1 MSELLQLNDLKA
13 IELWARLQ
21 EVTLRKSEISTW
33 LSFYEQRLL
42 SEKDKYQEIC
52 KKEKTLRSEFEKL
65 SEKDIEFLNKIS
77 L

>member
-33 LSFYEQRLL
+33 LSFYEQHLL